1 MASRKRY
8 ESRIGTK
15 QTGSADRE
23 VAMGKDRSGRTG
35 KTAVSAR
42 ACQVEAVDA
51 VCRERGLPF
60 TAPRRS
66 VLEILLKQAR
76 PIGAYDVLRQ
86 MQRRAGRRIAPPTV
100 YRALEFLAAQGFI
113 SKIESKN
120 LFVPC
125 AHAGHPHACVF
136 FICEGC
142 GRSIELEN
150 RQIEQLFDHDANSI
164 GFRVCK
170 RVVEIQGT
178 CSACLSSA
186 SIKQAKPQKGKLDT
200 DDEQGRQS

>member
-1 MASRKRY
+1 
-8 ESRIGTK
+8 
-15 QTGSADRE
+15 
-23 VAMGKDRSGRTG
+23 MGKDRSGRTG
-35 KTAVSAR
+35 KTAVISR
-42 ACQVEAVDA
+42 AGRVEAIDA

-125 AHAGHPHACVF
+125 AHADHPHACVF

-178 CSACLSSA
+178 CLECLSSA